1 MFRILVS
8 EQEDLSWAPQPF
20 TVLEMAIVRLASLP
34 EAGDIA
40 QLIARLD
47 ALEQKLA
54 GTGAGGPATGSG
66 GGNAPR
72 SSRDAPPGGRSGAS
86 EAVKSAPQRS
96 TPHQSTARQDVV
108 PRPNGRPAGVGTDTH
123 DSDPKEDGALQAAEA
138 MATPEAVL
146 DRLRAMAREQN
157 PQLFRSLAAV
167 ELTERSATHL
177 HFAADGDFFA
187 KRLED
192 RREELEA
199 LCQRFFGKPM
209 KVVIS
214 QSEATSKARS
224 ESARSVAN
232 RERDRERRQAA
243 LNHPSI
249 NLVLKEMR
257 GEIIE
262 IRALDGPKGGF
273 A

>member
-1 MFRILVS
+1 
-8 EQEDLSWAPQPF
+8 
-20 TVLEMAIVRLASLP
+20 
-34 EAGDIA
+34 
-40 QLIARLD
+40 
-47 ALEQKLA
+47 
-54 GTGAGGPATGSG
+54 
-66 GGNAPR
+66 
-72 SSRDAPPGGRSGAS
+72 
-86 EAVKSAPQRS
+86 
-96 TPHQSTARQDVV
+96 
-108 PRPNGRPAGVGTDTH
+108 
-123 DSDPKEDGALQAAEA
+123 LQAAEA

-209 KVVIS
+209 KVAIS
-214 QSEATSKARS
+214 QGEVTSKARS
-224 ESARSVAN
+224 EGARSVAN